1 MQGRGYMARKAFFTR
16 DEIFAAADA
25 LLSEGEDVTA
35 RALRA
40 YLGGGSF
47 SSIMKGLSDWK
58 AERIIPGQQKVVI
71 PPVVANVFDNAWKAA
86 ITHASQELAAE
97 REHVAKQVD
106 DAEMRLLE
114 TVSAVEDLENT
125 NSELQE
131 SLAETTKKL
140 TAEESKV
147 FALSTEKAALMAV
160 HGEVKEQLS
169 NSQRNLQNL
178 QFSSEQVQRLHTE
191 ELNKLKMEVV
201 KLETSLDSAKEEAI
215 KSLERFIHATE
226 ESKEAA
232 LKYEARLEAASQERD
247 QAIKVASE
255 LTGRLEAIEQH
266 NKELLAKLQQSE
278 NSQ

>member
-1 MQGRGYMARKAFFTR
+1 MQGQGYMARKAFFTR
-16 DEIFAAADA
+16 DEIFAAADT

-58 AERIIPGQQKVVI
+58 AERIVPGQPKIVI

-86 ITHASQELAAE
+86 IAHAAEELAAE
-97 REHVAKQVD
+97 RKEVARQVD

-114 TVSAVEDLENT
+114 TVSAIEDLENT

-131 SLAETTKKL
+131 NLTEATKKL
-140 TAEESKV
+140 VDVESKV
-147 FALSTEKAALMAV
+147 FTLSNERAALTAV
-160 HGEVKEQLS
+160 HNEVKEQLS
-169 NSQRNLQNL
+169 QSQRNLQNL

-201 KLETSLDSAKEEAI
+201 KLETSLDSTKEEAI